1 MRFGDML
8 HGHRKHRGL
17 TQQQLADLAT
27 LSVRAVRNL
36 ERGGAL
42 RPRRETVRLLVDV
55 LRLDADQRAQFESA
69 AFESAAFPEAAPGGA
84 PRDRGP
90 GLRGPGARV

>member
-1 MRFGDML
+1 MMRFGDML

-69 AFESAAFPEAAPGGA
+69 AFAEAPGGA

-90 GLRGPGARV
+90 GLRVPGARV

>member
-69 AFESAAFPEAAPGGA
+69 AFESTAFPEGPGAA
-84 PRDRGP
+84 PRDRSP